1 MKSGKTQSSSRMLV
15 ARRLGFALAAIAWTM
30 LTPAGNAFAQGTES
44 PLALA
49 REAYDAAIDVWV
61 ALQQNL
67 AEEMRTL
74 PADAARNKLQAA
86 EKARQAVARTRLSY
100 LTSLSQ
106 AYADFAAGLRAVASA
121 PDSAAGQLLSADK
134 AMLSDLDAAVALLDS
149 DIKTAAAADRPRV
162 AALQKQKTDLLELRS
177 LALRRGR
184 ELDRLESVRKLAKE
198 RRESLAKSYTRL
210 SEWASAVAEAAA
222 KEEESWAAAYTA
234 MLGEISNLPR
244 ERVVRRPAPETA
256 PPSTP
261 PVQIAAAPAQ
271 AGGSVLV
278 PSIGG
283 LWLLNNPRAKKLPS
297 GAYEPASAR
306 LEVNQNGTDVE
317 GSFECTFAVPPDEPF
332 NPVVRFN
339 FTGKITNPILRFE
352 IAAPLTGTILLRQAD
367 AGTMEV
373 SYGINNPQKTGIAF
387 GAVPEDGPQVLRKAL
402 R

>member
-1 MKSGKTQSSSRMLV
+1 MKSGKTQRSSRMPV

-44 PLALA
+44 PLALS

-278 PSIGG
+278 PSIGEIG
-283 LWLLNNPRAKKLPS
+283 RAS
-297 GAYEPASAR
+297 CRET
-306 LEVNQNGTDVE
+306 V
-317 GSFECTFAVPPDEPF
+317 C
-332 NPVVRFN
+332 
-339 FTGKITNPILRFE
+339 
-352 IAAPLTGTILLRQAD
+352 
-367 AGTMEV
+367 
-373 SYGINNPQKTGIAF
+373 
-387 GAVPEDGPQVLRKAL
+387 
-402 R
+402 